1 MINIAE
7 KTKNIGCYVTE
18 NEYQRIHQNARK
30 YGYKNISDY
39 IRSAL
44 EFFDARRYNAS
55 KNNEINIIQDCIDLL
70 ENHKKEISN
79 KMILE
84 SLKNIDENLEEHTS
98 SNSENLEE
106 IVEKP
111 SNNLEGFDDKTFKES
126 DTNFEG
132 SKTPEINKTIEP
144 FENII
149 QTLIRITAV
158 KGKPSDKDF
167 EFQASRCGK
176 RTSEVTHYYEDNYE
190 FFVRESD
197 KYH

>member
-7 KTKNIGCYVTE
+7 KTKNIGCYVNE
-18 NEYQRIHQNARK
+18 KEYQRIHQNALK

-70 ENHKKEISN
+70 DNHKKEISN
-79 KMILE
+79 KMLLE
-84 SLKNIDENLEEHTS
+84 SLKNIDENLEEPTS
-98 SNSENLEE
+98 NDVVNLERFE
-106 IVEKP
+106 EKP
-111 SNNLEGFDDKTFKES
+111 SKNLEGLDDKTFKEL
-126 DTNFEG
+126 DENLEG
-132 SKTPEINKTIEP
+132 SNSTKSEKTVEP

-149 QTLIRITAV
+149 QTLIRITAM
-158 KGKPSDKDF
+158 KGRATKEDF
-167 EFQASRCGK
+167 QFQADRCGK
-176 RTSEVTHYYEDNYE
+176 TSSEVRHYYEENYE

-197 KYH
+197 KYG